1 MNEALFNFLSWI
13 NSWTGSWGW
22 AMVVFTVLIR
32 LAMTPLDYKSR
43 VGMRKTTLIQPK
55 IAELQRK
62 YANDKEKL
70 NQKTAELYKKEVV
83 NPMSSC
89 LPLLLTWP
97 VLIIVFAAMRTAA
110 NREILEQLTQ
120 ILNNETPTMETF
132 LWIRNLWM
140 PDSLFSPA
148 WPNLD
153 TLRQIP
159 ADLWKP
165 WFSGFEGNLPLLL
178 QNLNLTAES
187 FDGASLQATIQA
199 IHTAMLEGNAAYA
212 NALSVNNGWSF
223 NLMITTLTV
232 MKDYNGYMILPI
244 LSALTQVMM
253 TKLTSNQQNP
263 AQNAANDQ
271 AAATNKMMTWFFPLF
286 SLFICF
292 NYSSAFALYWVM
304 GNITMMV
311 QTIVINRMLD
321 KREEKAKLAGEG
333 TVK

>member
-70 NQKTAELYKKEVV
+70 NQKTAELYKKEGV

-159 ADLWKP
+159 ADLWKS

-187 FDGASLQATIQA
+187 FDNASMAATIQA

-271 AAATNKMMTWFFPLF
+271 AAATSKMMTWFFPLF

-321 KREEKAKLAGEG
+321 KRDEKAKLAGEG